1 MKGDKYCTSSL
12 VLPIMTQL
20 LVDLKTLQFDFDV
33 PLMREIREYLI
44 TSLQT
49 RFSSVE
55 NNKYYA
61 FACLIDPSSN

>member
-1 MKGDKYCTSSL
+1 
-12 VLPIMTQL
+12 MTQL